1 MSSARR
7 KRNLKKIEEPS
18 KEALLIKEK
27 ESILTLASSS
37 ENRRKMLE
45 DAGIKLRI
53 YSPNIEEK
61 KTGSSF
67 SEILRNIS
75 RLKMENYISSSFF
88 DERISAISCDT
99 LVLFSDSLLG
109 KPESRKEAFEML
121 SLFSSKAQE
130 VITGITVYNKNSR
143 SVRTESVISRVI
155 FKSLSEHDINEYLD
169 TGDYIGAAGA
179 YRIQKNGYRLISR
192 IEGSWSN
199 VVGLP
204 LEMLYK
210 ML

>member
-1 MSSARR
+1 MRR

-18 KEALLIKEK
+18 KEALRIKEK

-45 DAGIKLRI
+45 DAGITLRI

-75 RLKMENYISSSFF
+75 RMKMENYISSSFF

-99 LVLFSDSLLG
+99 LVLFSGSLLG

-155 FKSLSEHDINEYLD
+155 FKSLSDDEINEYLD

-204 LEMLYK
+204 LEMLYE
-210 ML
+210 LL

>member
-1 MSSARR
+1 MRR

-18 KEALLIKEK
+18 KEALRIKEK

-45 DAGIKLRI
+45 DAGITLRI

-75 RLKMENYISSSFF
+75 RMKMENYISSSFF

-99 LVLFSDSLLG
+99 LVLFSGSLLG

-155 FKSLSEHDINEYLD
+155 FKRLSDDEINEYLD

-204 LEMLYK
+204 LEMLYE
-210 ML
+210 LL

>member
-1 MSSARR
+1 M
-7 KRNLKKIEEPS
+7 KKIEEPS

>member
-1 MSSARR
+1 MRR

-18 KEALLIKEK
+18 KEALRIKEK

-45 DAGIKLRI
+45 DAGITLRI

-75 RLKMENYISSSFF
+75 RMKMENYIS
-88 DERISAISCDT
+88 
-99 LVLFSDSLLG
+99 FSGSLLG

-155 FKSLSEHDINEYLD
+155 FKSLSDDEINEYLD

-204 LEMLYK
+204 LEMLYE
-210 ML
+210 LL